1 MFISASS
8 TDSSAWANQSPQD
21 SQQTRQT
28 FDHQKIEAMPRA
40 DRDRSDGTQPRGF
53 DKRERAIPSPNVK
66 TGVEM
71 MSRALAGLPASYA
84 SEPTGKLHPDSV
96 KPGVRIDE
104 NGRRYI
110 SDGMNTYAIRHDRDN
125 RTERVYQPDNPAKPG
140 IPVRLNTHGDYE
152 RHGEVGLKGG
162 SPGRELQTHLNRARG
177 MLEHALA
184 ERRQAEQD
192 MAPIDAES
200 RNTQNPGMDQTIR
213 RQQAQRIL
221 ENTQRMVQSGERQIE
236 DVLREAREV
245 RQKMQNNL
253 TQLRRSRDDGTQLGQ
268 TTQREIEMLET
279 TARLSGHPSMETQ
292 YTLQK
297 LRDDLRRIQDANAT
311 LDRRIMTL
319 HAEMDDIPRC

>member
-8 TDSSAWANQSPQD
+8 TDSSAWANQSPQG
-21 SQQTRQT
+21 SQQTS
-28 FDHQKIEAMPRA
+28 DHQKIEAMPRT
-40 DRDRSDGTQPRGF
+40 DRDRSDGTQPRGI
-53 DKRERAIPSPNVK
+53 DKHERAMPSPNVK

-71 MSRALAGLPASYA
+71 VARALAGLPASYA
-84 SEPTGKLHPDSV
+84 SEPTGKLRPDPV

-110 SDGMNTYAIRHDRDN
+110 SDGVNTYAIRHDRDN
-125 RTERVYQPDNPAKPG
+125 RTEQVYQPDNPAKPG
-140 IPVRLNTHGDYE
+140 IPVRLNAHGDYE

-162 SPGRELQTHLNRARG
+162 SPGRALQSELNRARG
-177 MLEHALA
+177 ILEHALA
-184 ERRQAEQD
+184 ERRQAERD
-192 MAPIDAES
+192 MATIDAES
-200 RNTQNPGMDQTIR
+200 RNTQNPGMDLTMR
-213 RQQAQRIL
+213 RQQAQRSL
-221 ENTQRMVQSGERQIE
+221 ENAQRLVQGSEWQVEG
-236 DVLREAREV
+236 VLREARDV
-245 RQKMQNNL
+245 RQTMQNNL
-253 TQLRRSRDDGTQLGQ
+253 AQLRRSRDDGTQLKQ
-268 TTQREIEMLET
+268 TTEREIDMLET